1 MKRKLLISLVSIVAI
16 LVYSQTGFAH
26 NMLLNGKAKS
36 FSAPN
41 TATIRDARQLT
52 WTNPK
57 SGDTFYVG
65 DSVVFRWT
73 SENVDS
79 ILIAA
84 KGKHDNGYFFLTVK
98 GNPDSDNPELAPVPA
113 SQGYFGLRI
122 PLDASEDTLVLYL
135 FDAADTT
142 FYTVVQP
149 VYLKDT
155 IPPTVE
161 SLAPN
166 PGSVDFPATAPVSVS
181 FSERIVAGTG
191 QLHIKKS
198 DGTTVADIDASKLNL
213 QGDNFYV
220 IPDPQLVPGQSY
232 YIEMDAGL
240 VKDLS
245 GNEFA
250 GLSGKSWSF
259 TVATATLY
267 FSEYIEGSSNNKA
280 LEIYNPTDH
289 TVSLDNYMIASSYN
303 GNDFATDSANLYY
316 FPSGA
321 VLRSGAVFVLANS
334 GASSDILK
342 VTDDTLA
349 WDASGH
355 VVSFNG
361 NDARVLIRKLS
372 NSDWAWLDVIGNGG
386 EDPGTGWNV
395 AGVAAATKDHTLLR
409 KASVKMGTSDWG
421 SSAGSNADNSQW
433 IVEPKNYFDNIG
445 KPTPTGN
452 SQADIESVKLM
463 DKDSVNVTFS
473 TRILQDK
480 DSVYVTVLSGTDV
493 TQMYGDIKVSSGAT
507 ITPGPDELL
516 DFTNPLQFTVFAE
529 NGIDST
535 VWTIA
540 VNVAT
545 APSSEANII
554 AFSVPDAMT
563 TLIDDSLHTVNVLL
577 SSATNV
583 TALKPEITVSAG
595 ATISPA
601 SGVTQDFTNPVI
613 YTVTAQDGT
622 TSVDWTVTVLVPVT
636 NYVPIYD
643 IQYTTDPSG
652 DSPYKGQVVKTSGII
667 TAINIYKGAQ
677 KGYFIEAAEAA
688 WNGVYVYD
696 PDNTSIAIGD
706 SVQVVGTVD
715 EYNNFTEIKTLQEF
729 TKLGSGYTRNP
740 VTVATGDYANEK
752 WESVLVKFVNAT
764 CTNTDLG
771 HGQVEV
777 NDGSGAGILDDYLYV
792 YDPFT
797 LNDVYTVTGIVH
809 YYYGAFQLDPRDA
822 NDIADVTGIS
832 NNTLAENI
840 SIYPNPGNGQFR
852 INLNNSIKGE
862 VRVKIMDVTG
872 RVVYEHV
879 FNHVMNQTLP
889 VDISNE
895 PSNLY
900 FISIRDANNTVV
912 KKFLKR

>member
-1 MKRKLLISLVSIVAI
+1 MKRKLLICLVSIVAMLI
-16 LVYSQTGFAH
+16 YSQTGFAH

-36 FSAPN
+36 LSDSN
-41 TATIRDARQLT
+41 TANVRDARQLT
-52 WTNPK
+52 WTAPK
-57 SGDTFYVG
+57 SGETYYVG

-84 KGKHDNGYFFLTVK
+84 KGKQDSGYFFLTVK
-98 GNPDSDNPELAPVPA
+98 GNPDSDHPDLAPVPA
-113 SQGYFGLRI
+113 AQGYYGLRI
-122 PLDASEDTLVLYL
+122 PLNASVDTLTFYL

-142 FYTVVQP
+142 FYTTVEP
-149 VYLKDT
+149 IYLKDT
-155 IPPTVE
+155 IAPTVE
-161 SLAPN
+161 SLAPS
-166 PGSVDFPATAPVSVS
+166 PGSTDFPATAPISVS
-181 FSERIVAGTG
+181 FSEEIVAGTG

-198 DGTTVADIDASKLNL
+198 DGTTVEDIDASKLNL

-220 IPDPQLVPGQSY
+220 NPNPQLVPGQSY

-240 VKDLS
+240 VKDPS

-267 FSEYIEGSSNNKA
+267 FSEYIEGSGNNKA

-289 TVSLDNYMIASSYN
+289 TVNLDNYMIASSYN
-303 GNDFATDSANLYY
+303 GNDFGTDSASLYY
-316 FPSGA
+316 FPHGA
-321 VLRSGAVFVLANS
+321 VLESGAVFVLANS

-342 VTDDTLA
+342 VANDTLA
-349 WDASGH
+349 WDAGGH

-361 NDARVLIRKLS
+361 NDARVLIHKLS

-386 EDPGTGWNV
+386 EDPGTGWDV

-421 SSAGSNADNSQW
+421 TSAGSNADNSQW

-445 KPTPTGN
+445 KPTPAGN

-463 DKDSVNVTFS
+463 SKDSVNVTVS

-507 ITPGPDELL
+507 ITPGSDELL
-516 DFTNPLQFTVFAE
+516 DFTNPLQFTVAAE

-540 VNVAT
+540 VSVAS
-545 APSSEANII
+545 APSSEAVITG
-554 AFSVPDAMT
+554 FSIPNVMES
-563 TLIDDSLHTVNVLL
+563 TLIDDTDHTVSIVLPYGTDVTSL
-577 SSATNV
+577 S
-583 TALKPEITVSAG
+583 PEITVSAG
-595 ATISPA
+595 ATVSPA
-601 SGVTQDFTNPVI
+601 SGVAQDFTNPVV

-622 TSVDWTVTVLVPVT
+622 TVDWTVTITVLKPG
-636 NYVPIYD
+636 YVSIHD

-652 DSPYKGQVVKTSGII
+652 DSPYKGKMVKTSGII
-667 TAINIYKGAQ
+667 TGINIYKGAQ

-688 WNGVYVYD
+688 WNGVYIYD

-706 SVQVVGTVD
+706 SVEVIGTVD
-715 EYNNFTEIKTLQEF
+715 EYNNFTEIKTLQGF
-729 TKLGSGYTRNP
+729 TKLGSGYTINP
-740 VTVATGDYANEK
+740 VVVATGDYANEK
-752 WESVLVKFVNAT
+752 WEAVLVKFVNAT

-771 HGQVEV
+771 HGQVEI

-822 NDIADVTGIS
+822 SDITNVTGIS

-840 SIYPNPGNGQFR
+840 RIYPNPGNGQLH
-852 INLNNSIKGE
+852 INLNNRIKGK
-862 VRVKIMDVTG
+862 VRVKIMDITG
-872 RVVYEHV
+872 RMVYEHV
-879 FNHVMNQTLP
+879 FNYVMSQTLP
-889 VDISNE
+889 VDISDE

-900 FISIRDANNTVV
+900 FISISDANNTVV